1 MTAMNDTSLDQAVI
15 QTMNELMRASSDCA
29 EFDPGMS
36 AKFAAAAKDFARD
49 LGITPTAAEEP
60 ASPVLDHVHEDDEEE
75 DEFRDLL
82 HLLNLQKKAVAAAE
96 MEMLQPKPRFGWLG
110 LDVWSRW

>member
-1 MTAMNDTSLDQAVI
+1 MTDTSLDQAVI

-29 EFDPGMS
+29 EYDPSMS
-36 AKFAAAAKDFARD
+36 AKFATAAKDLGRD
-49 LGITPTAAEEP
+49 LGITSVESEIADDVDLE
-60 ASPVLDHVHEDDEEE
+60 DEDDEGNEEE

-96 MEMLQPKPRFGWLG
+96 VEMQPKSRFGWLG

>member
-1 MTAMNDTSLDQAVI
+1 MTDTTLDQAVI

-29 EFDPGMS
+29 EYDPGMS
-36 AKFAAAAKDFARD
+36 AKFAAAAKDLGRD
-49 LGITPTAAEEP
+49 LGITSSDTEEP
-60 ASPVLDHVHEDDEEE
+60 AAPVLDDADESEDEE
-75 DEFRDLL
+75 EFRDLI

-96 MEMLQPKPRFGWLG
+96 VEMQPKARFGWLG

>member
-1 MTAMNDTSLDQAVI
+1 MTDTSLDQAVI

-29 EFDPGMS
+29 EYDPGMS
-36 AKFAAAAKDFARD
+36 AKFAMAAKDLGRD
-49 LGITPTAAEEP
+49 LGITSVETESSDDADLDDEEN
-60 ASPVLDHVHEDDEEE
+60 EEE

-96 MEMLQPKPRFGWLG
+96 VEMQPRSRFGWLG

>member
-1 MTAMNDTSLDQAVI
+1 MTDTSLDQAVI

-29 EFDPGMS
+29 EYDPGMS
-36 AKFAAAAKDFARD
+36 AKFAAAAKDLGRD
-49 LGITPTAAEEP
+49 LGITSVESEDPDE
-60 ASPVLDHVHEDDEEE
+60 ASQDHMDDDEDE

-96 MEMLQPKPRFGWLG
+96 MDMQPKSKFGWLG

>member
-1 MTAMNDTSLDQAVI
+1 MTDSALDQAVI

-36 AKFAAAAKDFARD
+36 AKFAAAAKDLGRD
-49 LGITPTAAEEP
+49 LGITSAEVDVQSEP
-60 ASPVLDHVHEDDEEE
+60 MLDHVDEGEEE
-75 DEFRDLL
+75 REFQDLV

-96 MEMLQPKPRFGWLG
+96 MDMQPKSRFAWLG
-110 LDVWSRW
+110 LDNWSRW

>member
-1 MTAMNDTSLDQAVI
+1 MTDTSLDQAVI

-36 AKFAAAAKDFARD
+36 AKFAAAAKDLGRD
-49 LGITPTAAEEP
+49 LGITSSEAQVSSTRVEHAPVEE
-60 ASPVLDHVHEDDEEE
+60 SSSEE

-96 MEMLQPKPRFGWLG
+96 VEMQPKSRFGWLG

>member
-1 MTAMNDTSLDQAVI
+1 MTDTSLDQAVI

-29 EFDPGMS
+29 EYDPSMS
-36 AKFAAAAKDFARD
+36 AKFATAAKDLGRD
-49 LGITPTAAEEP
+49 LGITSVESENAED
-60 ASPVLDHVHEDDEEE
+60 VDLDDEEDEEE

-96 MEMLQPKPRFGWLG
+96 IEMQPKSRFGWLG

>member
-1 MTAMNDTSLDQAVI
+1 MTDTSLDQAVI

-29 EFDPGMS
+29 EYDPGMS
-36 AKFAAAAKDFARD
+36 AKFAAAAKDLGRD
-49 LGITPTAAEEP
+49 LGITSAESDDEDDV
-60 ASPVLDHVHEDDEEE
+60 SRDQDDDEEE

-96 MEMLQPKPRFGWLG
+96 VDMQPKSRFGWLG

>member
-1 MTAMNDTSLDQAVI
+1 MTDTALDQAVI

-36 AKFAAAAKDFARD
+36 AKFAAAAKDLGRD
-49 LGITPTAAEEP
+49 LGITQADDEDPATPAA
-60 ASPVLDHVHEDDEEE
+60 DQFDDSEEE

-96 MEMLQPKPRFGWLG
+96 MEMQPKSRFGWLG

>member
-1 MTAMNDTSLDQAVI
+1 MTDTSLDQAVI

-36 AKFAAAAKDFARD
+36 AKFAAAAKDLGRD
-49 LGITPTAAEEP
+49 LGIASVEEEKPAA
-60 ASPVLDHVHEDDEEE
+60 PVLDRVEADEEE

-96 MEMLQPKPRFGWLG
+96 IEMQPRSRLGWLG

>member
-1 MTAMNDTSLDQAVI
+1 MTDTSLDQAVI

-29 EFDPGMS
+29 EYDPGMS
-36 AKFAAAAKDFARD
+36 AKFAATAKDLGRD
-49 LGITPTAAEEP
+49 LGITSVESGIADDT
-60 ASPVLDHVHEDDEEE
+60 SDDHDDDEEE
-75 DEFRDLL
+75 EEFRDLL

-96 MEMLQPKPRFGWLG
+96 VDMQPKSRFGWLG

>member
-1 MTAMNDTSLDQAVI
+1 MTNSSLDQAVI

-29 EFDPGMS
+29 EFDPAMS
-36 AKFAAAAKDFARD
+36 AKFATTAKDLGRD
-49 LGITPTAAEEP
+49 LGITPVQTDGYDGRDGAAEGDD
-60 ASPVLDHVHEDDEEE
+60 LDGEE

-82 HLLNLQKKAVAAAE
+82 YLLDLQKKAVAATGPE
-96 MEMLQPKPRFGWLG
+96 IQPKHRFGWLG

>member
-1 MTAMNDTSLDQAVI
+1 MTDTSLDQAVI

-29 EFDPGMS
+29 EYDPGMS
-36 AKFAAAAKDFARD
+36 AKFAAAAKDLGRD
-49 LGITPTAAEEP
+49 LGITSVE
-60 ASPVLDHVHEDDEEE
+60 SDEDDEASRDHIDDDEE

-96 MEMLQPKPRFGWLG
+96 IDMQPKSRFGWLG

>member
-1 MTAMNDTSLDQAVI
+1 MTDTSLDQAVI

-29 EFDPGMS
+29 EYDPGMS
-36 AKFAAAAKDFARD
+36 AKFAAAAKDLGRD
-49 LGITPTAAEEP
+49 LGITSVETEN
-60 ASPVLDHVHEDDEEE
+60 SDDTDLDDDEDEEE

-96 MEMLQPKPRFGWLG
+96 VEMQPKSRFGWLG

>member
-1 MTAMNDTSLDQAVI
+1 MTDTSLDQAVI

-36 AKFAAAAKDFARD
+36 AKFAAAAKDLGRD
-49 LGITPTAAEEP
+49 LGITSVA
-60 ASPVLDHVHEDDEEE
+60 LGDGDDDPDDIDESEEE
-75 DEFRDLL
+75 AEFRDLV

-96 MEMLQPKPRFGWLG
+96 MDMQPKSRFGWLG